1 MGPVGRLYTRNCC
14 ITVKGIRWK
23 PLEQAELQGGN
34 KSRIRD
40 EFGDLLF
47 SLVNL
52 SRFIDVNPDEALEQ
66 TNRKFINRFRFLEN
80 AVNAEGKKLND
91 MTLAEMDVYWDAA
104 KKQGL

>member
-1 MGPVGRLYTRNCC
+1 M
-14 ITVKGIRWK
+14 
-23 PLEQAELQGGN
+23 
-34 KSRIRD
+34 
-40 EFGDLLF
+40 F